1 MSEYQVL
8 ERLVPYVPPY
18 WVRQAFRNPDTTLV
32 GREERPYGAVL
43 FVDISGFT
51 TISEALSRM
60 GHDGV
65 EELSKILE
73 RYFTVMSKLV
83 LWYGGDVVKFAGDS
97 LIVMFPASEETGEAH
112 LGSALRCSLDMQT
125 AMDEF
130 AEVATSA
137 GTYPLRMKTG
147 IGEGRLYHTTIGDER
162 HGMQPVFAGLP
173 LARCMEAEQNATAGE
188 IVADAGLLSRVP
200 GRVDFGEVRGIF
212 RLIAAVEDAPVLDPV
227 QDEWSADLY
236 ASKAELVARRL
247 VAYLPRQLVD
257 RVRQGS
263 TGVYGEYR
271 RVTIM
276 FVKFGGLN
284 YDWDPD
290 VGSVLQTYFVTMRDC
305 ITRQGGRLNE
315 VDIVSD
321 GGTLVVFF
329 GAPIANEDDEM
340 RAVSCAWEMQQAVA
354 DVRLATGGAA
364 DGLRQ
369 CVGISSGSVFVGDV
383 GAPVRRTYTTVG
395 DEVNLASR
403 LMNLAKWGEVLVT
416 GWMED
421 RTSGQFDYEP
431 MGETRIKGKTDLVS
445 LHVLVGPRQDGI
457 QDVSLSQLMD
467 RQPLIGREQELAD
480 LHAIAQEAR
489 NRDPQVVLV
498 TGDAGIGKSRL
509 IGELLQRW
517 AEWGGRAYVGDCRT
531 QGAHKDYAPWR
542 SLLNAVFGIQ
552 DSDLPERRIEKLE
565 TLLTF
570 MSPSL
575 SEHAD
580 VFRKILNLGVSESVP
595 VQSLSSQKDQD
606 ELRSVLT
613 RFVRVL
619 AERQPLFLIF
629 ENAHEIDDLSWALVH
644 GLMEQVQGF
653 PLLVGVAGRPGRS
666 LTLSEGAVSIFRL
679 NLSEL
684 SQEDSLS
691 LAERLLSDMGLGRD
705 LASLLFEQT
714 QGNPFY
720 MEEMVRFVTRA
731 TAQGQGDPRKILDRG
746 VSVPEAI
753 TDTVQTQFDQL
764 DEDAKL
770 TLRVAAVIGTRFSA
784 RVLRLAHPVDV
795 SPHELSLRVAS
806 LERARFVSL
815 EQFGQD
821 MWYRFR
827 YPVACRVIYAGL
839 LGIDRERLHL
849 RVAEAI
855 ERVYVDQLDEHYV
868 RLYEHFRQANV
879 RHRAGTYA
887 ILAGK
892 AAHSVGEIDRAL
904 LFYGQAEE
912 MLSACETC
920 AARCRDGLLLEL
932 LSRRA
937 ELNYARVDVG
947 RASEDWWRASE
958 ISRRLGDS
966 TGIGESLLGLGR
978 IALDQAR
985 YTDAVVLL
993 RRAMQ
998 PFSVFGCRERAAD
1011 ILLLLSRIHGLQ
1023 GQFAEATRLV
1033 ESALASEESR
1043 QREGF
1048 LAACRVWQGE
1058 MDLWTGR
1065 YRIAG
1070 EMLQR
1075 AERHGKRSDTLA
1087 AVAQSQSGLA
1097 EVFLRRG
1104 RWGLAVSK
1112 AQEALQT
1119 SLSVASPVIV
1129 ARAQQVLALVCAR
1142 IGSYQEADEWIQQTL
1157 LALGDSD
1164 WRVALASTYWI
1175 GGQVRLG
1182 LQRLD
1187 EAEDWLGHALALGR
1201 ESNTVRSVVR
1211 GLLGLGG
1218 VAGARGDWP
1227 EAQRLYSETKA
1238 RARVAGLEYAVL
1250 EARLGL
1256 ADACA
1261 ARQDWRR
1268 SQLEALQAVDSATR
1282 LQCPYEELVACTILV
1297 RALSALHQSTRAAR
1311 YLNDARRLAAQLSQS
1326 LSEPLR
1332 QAFLDQPWIRTLGY
1346 SSSSRA
1352 A

>member
-18 WVRQAFRNPDTTLV
+18 WVRQAFRDPDTTLV

-73 RYFTVMSKLV
+73 HYFTVMSRLV
-83 LWYGGDVVKFAGDS
+83 LSYGGDVVKFAGDS

-112 LGSALRCSLDMQT
+112 LGSALRCALEMQT

-130 AEVATSA
+130 AEVVTSA
-137 GTYPLRMKTG
+137 GTYPLRMKIG

-162 HGMQPVFAGLP
+162 YGMQSVFAGLP
-173 LARCMEAEQNATAGE
+173 LARCMEAEHNATAGE

-212 RLIAAVEDAPVLDPV
+212 RLITAVEDAPVLSPV
-227 QDEWSADLY
+227 EEAWSADLY
-236 ASKAELVARRL
+236 ASDAKLVVQRL
-247 VAYLPRQLVD
+247 VSYLPRQLVD
-257 RVRQGS
+257 RVHQGS

-271 RVTIM
+271 RVAIM

-290 VGSVLQTYFVTMRDC
+290 VGSVLQTYFVTMRDR
-305 ITRQGGRLNE
+305 IRRQGGWLNE

-354 DVRLATGGAA
+354 DVRMATGGAA
-364 DGLRQ
+364 AGLRQ
-369 CVGISSGSVFVGDV
+369 CIGISSGSVFVGDV

-431 MGETRIKGKTDLVS
+431 MGETQIKGKTEKVS

-457 QDVSLSQLMD
+457 QDVSLAQLMD
-467 RQPLIGREQELAD
+467 RQPLAGRKQELAD
-480 LHAIAQEAR
+480 LYAVAQQAR
-489 NRDPQVVLV
+489 NGDPRIVLV
-498 TGDAGIGKSRL
+498 SGEAGIGKSRL
-509 IGELLQRW
+509 VGELLQRW
-517 AEWGGRAYVGDCRT
+517 VEWGGRAYVGDCRT
-531 QGAHKDYAPWR
+531 QGADKDYAPWR
-542 SLLNAVFGIQ
+542 SLLNEVFGIQ
-552 DSDLPERRIEKLE
+552 DADSLDRRLEKLE

-575 SEHAD
+575 SEQSGLLH
-580 VFRKILNLGVSESVP
+580 RILNLGVSEGVP
-595 VQSLSSQKDQD
+595 GQSLSGPEDPN
-606 ELRSVLT
+606 ELRVVLT
-613 RFVRVL
+613 HFFRVL

-629 ENAHEIDDLSWALVH
+629 ENAHEISDRALALVRSLVE
-644 GLMEQVQGF
+644 GVQGF
-653 PLLVGVAGRPGRS
+653 PLLVGLAGRSSSS
-666 LTLSEGAVSIFRL
+666 LVFAEGAVPISRL
-679 NLSEL
+679 DLAEL

-691 LAERLLSDMGLGRD
+691 LAERLLPDVGLDRD
-705 LASLLFEQT
+705 LAPLLLEQT

-720 MEEMVRFVTRA
+720 MEELARFVA
-731 TAQGQGDPRKILDRG
+731 KVAMQGERDPKEILTDG
-746 VSVPEAI
+746 VSIPETI
-753 TDTVQTQFDQL
+753 TDTVQIQFDQL

-770 TLRVAAVIGTRFSA
+770 TLRVAAVIGVRFSA

-795 SPHELSLRVAS
+795 SPRELSLRIAS

-815 EQFGQD
+815 ERFGED
-821 MWYRFR
+821 VWYQFR
-827 YPVACRVIYAGL
+827 YPIARRVIYAGL
-839 LGIDRERLHL
+839 FGIDRERLHG
-849 RVAEAI
+849 RVAQAI
-855 ERVYVDQLDEHYV
+855 ERVYVDGLDVYYE

-879 RHRAGTYA
+879 MHKAGTFA
-887 ILAGK
+887 ILAGQ
-892 AAHSVGEIDRAL
+892 AAEAAGETDQAVL
-904 LFYGQAEE
+904 LYGQAEE
-912 MLSACETC
+912 VLSVCVTC
-920 AARCRDGLLLEL
+920 PARCRDGLLLTL

-937 ELNYARVDVG
+937 DLDYARADIG
-947 RASEDWWRASE
+947 HASEDWWHASE
-958 ISRRLGDS
+958 VSRRLGDS
-966 TGIGESLLGLGR
+966 ASIGEALFGLGR
-978 IALDQAR
+978 IALEQAR
-985 YTDAVVLL
+985 YTDATVLL

-998 PFSVFGCRERAAD
+998 PFSVFGHRERVAD
-1011 ILLLLSRIHGLQ
+1011 ILLLLSRAHGLQ
-1023 GQFAEATRLV
+1023 GQFAEAARLV
-1033 ESALASEESR
+1033 ESVLAFEES
-1043 QREGF
+1043 QQHEGL
-1048 LAACRVWQGE
+1048 LAACRVWQGD
-1058 MDLWTGR
+1058 MAIATGR
-1065 YRIAG
+1065 YRVAG
-1070 EMLQR
+1070 ELLQR
-1075 AERHGKRSDTLA
+1075 AERHGQRSGIPGI
-1087 AVAQSQSGLA
+1087 VAQSQASLA
-1097 EVFLRRG
+1097 EVLLCRG
-1104 RWGLAVSK
+1104 RWGQALSK
-1112 AQEALQT
+1112 AKEAQQT
-1119 SLSVASPVIV
+1119 SLSVEAPVIV
-1129 ARAQQVLALVCAR
+1129 ARAQRVLALVYAR
-1142 IGSYQEADEWIQQTL
+1142 IGSYWEADEWIEQTL
-1157 LALGDSD
+1157 STLGDRE

-1187 EAEDWLGHALALGR
+1187 EAEEWFGQALALGR
-1201 ESNTVRSVVR
+1201 ESNTVQAVVR
-1211 GLLGLGG
+1211 AQLGLSG
-1218 VAGARGDWP
+1218 VAAAHGDWP

-1238 RARVAGLEYAVL
+1238 RARGADLEHSVL

-1268 SQLEALQAVDSATR
+1268 AQSEALQALDSATR
-1282 LQCPYEELVACTILV
+1282 LQCPYEELVACAILA
-1297 RALSALHQSTRAAR
+1297 RSLSGLHQAARAAQ
-1311 YLNDARRLAAQLSQS
+1311 YLNGARRLVGHLAQS
-1326 LSEPLR
+1326 LPESLQ
-1332 QAFLDQPWIRTLGY
+1332 QAFLDQPHSRALHL